1 MKQGLKLQLFHHL
14 PGQAPAAEL
23 REDIDPLEL
32 GGVLVQGLDG
42 PAGRG
47 RAVHDQQ
54 TGRLDLLQGIVGP
67 VLEGGLSKPVHIL
80 LVQLAD
86 QGAELGV
93 VPAGKAELPLAAPHA
108 SSSRVV
114 WKATTASPTI

>member
-1 MKQGLKLQLFHHL
+1 MKQGLELQLLDHL

-32 GGVLVQGLDG
+32 GGVPVQGLDG

-47 RAVHDQQ
+47 RAVHKQQ
-54 TGRLDLLQGIVGP
+54 TGRLDLLQGVIGL
-67 VLEGGLSKPVHIL
+67 VLKSGLSKPVHIL
-80 LVQLAD
+80 PVQLAN

-93 VPAGKAELPLAAPHA
+93 VPAGEAELPPAAPHA

-114 WKATTASPTI
+114 RKATTASPTI